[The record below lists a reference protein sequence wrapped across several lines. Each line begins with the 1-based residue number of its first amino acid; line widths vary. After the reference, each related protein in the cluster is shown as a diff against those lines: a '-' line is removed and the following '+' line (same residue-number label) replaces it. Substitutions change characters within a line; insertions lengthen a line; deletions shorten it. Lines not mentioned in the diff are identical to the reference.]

1 MLPSSRLTS
10 KEEPKHPKTLQ
21 APQSTNTTAQS
32 LTYLKFDFSDYSID
46 QIDAAKVRFYV
57 NANAT
62 GNAPFT
68 ANLYGIRNKT
78 WTADTLTWNDAPNHD
93 GVDISGVNGSSY
105 WHASSSPS
113 WDPILQ
119 ASYYDLDASD
129 YIINH
134 CSDKIASFI
143 LQAQVN
149 ETSFVN
155 GATIQG
161 ASGAKPPTL
170 WLSST
175 QSWDYTYLEKLIGWT
190 EDAALKLELIWFGS
204 DSSGATIDRRVPYFV
219 YKHILVEK
227 MQADGT
233 VVPLMVKNAGAA
245 YGVYWYLADKNDFSL
260 RALEKTAVKNMM
272 NHVAAYNTANG
283 DKKTVIGVDV
293 NNEGHV
299 TAIQKGTSGGTV
311 YQNPATWS
319 ALSRFTSS
327 TSF

>member
-1 MLPSSRLTS
+1 MMRSGLYTRPRRVLASQLLIVSYIGRTCSRTHLRLPSSRLTS

-21 APQSTNTTAQS
+21 APQSTNITAQS

-93 GVDISGVNGSSY
+93 GVDISGVNGSIY

-155 GATIQG
+155 GATIKERR
-161 ASGAKPPTL
+161 ALSLLPSGSRVRRAGITPISKSLLDGPRTQ
-170 WLSST
+170 LSNWS
-175 QSWDYTYLEKLIGWT
+175 
-190 EDAALKLELIWFGS
+190 
-204 DSSGATIDRRVPYFV
+204 SSG
-219 YKHILVEK
+219 LV
-227 MQADGT
+227 QI
-233 VVPLMVKNAGAA
+233 AA
-245 YGVYWYLADKNDFSL
+245 ERPSTGVCL
-260 RALEKTAVKNMM
+260 
-272 NHVAAYNTANG
+272 
-283 DKKTVIGVDV
+283 
-293 NNEGHV
+293 
-299 TAIQKGTSGGTV
+299 
-311 YQNPATWS
+311 
-319 ALSRFTSS
+319 TSS
-327 TSF
+327 TSTSWLRRRRRTGPSCR